1 MEIKNYSSAINAYK
15 FNSTYDGVKKTA
27 AQAVPKNV
35 DVVEFSSSSK
45 KRSIDKT
52 KAEIKSSVIKGASEE
67 RIASLRQMISEGSYC
82 VSAESVAAAILE
94 G

>member
-15 FNSTYDGVKKTA
+15 YNATYDGVKKTA
-27 AQAVPKNV
+27 TQAVPKNV

-67 RIASLRQMISEGSYC
+67 RIASLRKMISEGSYC
-82 VSAESVAAAILE
+82 ISAESVAAAILE